1 MKTLFL
7 DTETTGLHPPRD
19 KLVEVAIIDLDGNVL
34 LNTLV
39 NPGREIGSE
48 AIAIHHITDDMV
60 ATAPTLK
67 QLWPE
72 IQDVVRGSHLIIYN
86 SAFDTR
92 FFPDRLGCAR
102 KVTCAMKRFARI
114 YGQWNPKYGDHRWQK
129 LIKAAEHVGY
139 TWECEAHRALGDVL
153 ATRAVWKWMEKQD
166 SGNESELRRRGTNTS
181 ADEGKYVGE
190 YRDGNYH
197 GQGTKTLADGDIYVG
212 EWKDGKKHG
221 QGTYIWADGAKY
233 VGEWKNELRHGKGT
247 FTHPDGRVEKG
258 TWRNGE
264 LLE

>member
-19 KLVEVAIIDLDGNVL
+19 KLVEVAIIGLDGKVL

-39 NPGREIGSE
+39 NPGRKIGSG

-92 FFPDRLGCAR
+92 FFPGRLGCAR

-166 SGNESELRRRGTNTS
+166 SDNEGEGVIQDYAPVKVREMNSKYCTDCGTSCMQTMCICPACGNKSFS
-181 ADEGKYVGE
+181 DSP
-190 YRDGNYH
+190 
-197 GQGTKTLADGDIYVG
+197 LA
-212 EWKDGKKHG
+212 
-221 QGTYIWADGAKY
+221 
-233 VGEWKNELRHGKGT
+233 
-247 FTHPDGRVEKG
+247 
-258 TWRNGE
+258 
-264 LLE
+264 